1 MTRSRSVRSF
11 ILDFLF
17 LIRMNPWSAWRIYF
31 VRSLAGIRLMLEI
44 CVAEVRK
51 LAERSVSASLPQLM
65 QSGVNHAADKRE
77 WKPCF
82 DARGV
87 PQPSV

>member
-1 MTRSRSVRSF
+1 
-11 ILDFLF
+11 
-17 LIRMNPWSAWRIYF
+17 
-31 VRSLAGIRLMLEI
+31 MLEI

-77 WKPCF
+77 WKQCF

>member
-1 MTRSRSVRSF
+1 
-11 ILDFLF
+11 
-17 LIRMNPWSAWRIYF
+17 
-31 VRSLAGIRLMLEI
+31 MLEI

-51 LAERSVSASLPQLM
+51 LAERSVSASLPQLT

-87 PQPSV
+87 PQPSVWFYSH

>member
-1 MTRSRSVRSF
+1 MIKRSAEDPRLTRLTEIALALPETARQ
-11 ILDFLF
+11 
-17 LIRMNPWSAWRIYF
+17 IYGSHAT
-31 VRSLAGIRLMLEI
+31 RIRLMLEI